1 MQPRIALHRAI
12 HRQKLSSEDIN
23 KMQSYNRAIFIILIT
38 AWSLISSIA
47 SAKTTS
53 DQFHIKLGMV
63 NSSLGTS
70 IGVEGGNFAVVP
82 SFDFEYETFVTS
94 RRSYVLRST
103 MALDMASTVTRY
115 LFAGIGQRVY
125 MNSRG
130 SQMIAVTPDISII
143 MQPKFRYYLGWD
155 AGVSTA
161 VVSVLTASLQSVTT
175 AIDGGGVAGV
185 LYQIS
190 DNFTFDAS
198 MTMSY
203 AFGFS
208 AVPATG
214 LIMKMFFGGA
224 YYF

>member
-1 MQPRIALHRAI
+1 MIQNRIL
-12 HRQKLSSEDIN
+12 Q
-23 KMQSYNRAIFIILIT
+23 IFI
-38 AWSLISSIA
+38 SLLFCFLLLVENVEA
-47 SAKTTS
+47 RTVS
-53 DQFHIKLGMV
+53 DQLHFKMGMV
-63 NSSLGTS
+63 NSTLGTS

-82 SFDFEYETFVTS
+82 SFDVEYETFITS
-94 RRSYVLRST
+94 RKSYVLRSI

-115 LFAGIGQRVY
+115 LFAGVGQRMY

-130 SQMIAVTPDISII
+130 SQMIAVTPELSII
-143 MQPKFRYYLGWD
+143 MQPKLRYYWGWD
-155 AGVSTA
+155 AGISTA
-161 VVSVLTASLQSVTT
+161 VVSVLTPSLQSVTT
-175 AIDGGGVAGV
+175 AIDGGGVAGL

-190 DNFTFDAS
+190 DKFTFDAS

-214 LIMKMFFGGA
+214 MIMKMFFGGA

>member
-1 MQPRIALHRAI
+1 MEFLETMLKKYKFISLFLMGI
-12 HRQKLSSEDIN
+12 
-23 KMQSYNRAIFIILIT
+23 IFLT
-38 AWSLISSIA
+38 SFELEAR
-47 SAKTTS
+47 TVS
-53 DQFHIKLGMV
+53 DQLHFKMGMV
-63 NSSLGTS
+63 NSTLGTS

-82 SFDFEYETFVTS
+82 SFDVEYETFLTS
-94 RRSYVLRST
+94 RKSYVLRSI

-115 LFAGIGQRVY
+115 LFAGVGQRLYV
-125 MNSRG
+125 NGRG
-130 SQMIAVTPDISII
+130 SQMIAVTPDLSII

-161 VVSVLTASLQSVTT
+161 VVNVLTASLQSVTT
-175 AIDGGGVAGV
+175 AIDGGGVAGA

-190 DNFTFDAS
+190 DNFTFDS
-198 MTMSY
+198 SITMSY

-214 LIMKMFFGGA
+214 MIMKIFFGGA